1 MNPTELIDKQ
11 IADLGDWRGKTL
23 AQLLQLI
30 HAAAPEITEE
40 WKWGTGVYTQKGLVC
55 AASAFKDHA
64 KLNYFKG
71 AALED
76 PKGLFNAGLDAKA
89 IRSIDFH
96 QGDVLE
102 ETALQDL
109 IRAAVAYNL
118 SGGKRKE
125 P

>member
-11 IADLGDWRGKTL
+11 IADLGDWRGETL
-23 AQLLQLI
+23 ARLRELI

-118 SGGKRKE
+118 SNGKRK
-125 P
+125 

>member
-11 IADLGDWRGKTL
+11 IADLGDWRGETL
-23 AQLLQLI
+23 ARLRQLI

-118 SGGKRKE
+118 SNGKRK
-125 P
+125 

>member
-23 AQLLQLI
+23 AQLRQLI

-118 SGGKRKE
+118 SNGKRK
-125 P
+125 